1 MSKVMET
8 ANSLPLWIIAGLVV
22 SIVIFQAITFIR
34 LASRTAETVGMNRLE
49 VKMALRTG
57 AISSI
62 GPSFAILV
70 VAISLLT
77 LIGNPATLMRIGI
90 IGSAPVE
97 TIGATVGAQAA
108 GSELGS
114 ADFTHQ
120 AFTNAVWVMCLGG
133 IGWLLVTALF
143 TKSLSKVQKKIAN
156 NGQKSVTLLKVISTA
171 ALLGAF
177 SYLGTTQV
185 IKGMDE
191 AMVFLAAFAAMPLIL
206 WCSTKFKLNWLREWS
221 LGLIILVG
229 ISVGYFIS

>member
-1 MSKVMET
+1 MNRVMET
-8 ANSLPLWIIAGLVV
+8 ANSLPLWMIAAAVIGV
-22 SIVIFQAITFIR
+22 VIFQAIIFIR
-34 LASRTAETVGMNRLE
+34 LASKTASTVGMNRLE
-49 VKMALRTG
+49 VKAALRTG

-62 GPSFAILV
+62 GPSFAILI

-77 LIGNPATLMRIGI
+77 LIGNPVTLIRIGI

-114 ADFTHQ
+114 ADFTQQ

-143 TKSLSKVQKKIAN
+143 TKSLGKVQTKIAN

-177 SYLGTTQV
+177 SYLGTMQV
-185 IKGMDE
+185 IKGMNE
-191 AMVFLAAFAAMPLIL
+191 AMVFLAAFAVMPLIL
-206 WCSTKFKLNWLREWS
+206 WTAAKFKLNWLKEWS
-221 LGLIILVG
+221 LGLTILVG
-229 ISVGYFIS
+229 ISIGYFLS

>member
-1 MSKVMET
+1 MNRVMET
-8 ANSLPLWIIAGLVV
+8 ANSLPLWIIAAAVIGV
-22 SIVIFQAITFIR
+22 VIFQAIIFIR
-34 LASRTAETVGMNRLE
+34 LASKTASTVGMNRLE
-49 VKMALRTG
+49 VKAALRTG

-62 GPSFAILV
+62 GPSFAILI

-77 LIGNPATLMRIGI
+77 LIGNPVTLIRIGI

-114 ADFTHQ
+114 ADFTQQ

-143 TKSLSKVQKKIAN
+143 TKSLGKVQTKVAN
-156 NGQKSVTLLKVISTA
+156 NGQKSVTLLKVVSTA

-177 SYLGTTQV
+177 SYLGTMQV
-185 IKGMDE
+185 IKGMNE
-191 AMVFLAAFAAMPLIL
+191 AMVFLTAFAVMPLIL
-206 WCSTKFKLNWLREWS
+206 WAAAKFKLNWLKEWS
-221 LGLIILVG
+221 LGLTILVG